1 MHHFL
6 QRSRSLIAAIGF
18 LLLTITA
25 GASPPADSPLPSP
38 YFSASEATA
47 NARALGTIR
56 ILAVMVEFQ
65 EEDNRFTTGN
75 GTFDLP
81 FLHRDD
87 IIIDPLP
94 HDRGYF
100 EAHLE
105 FAKNYF
111 QTVSGGKLNIEY
123 HILPEIIR
131 LDEPMSAYA
140 PLGETGEENFKLAN
154 LARDAWQK
162 AGQTA
167 PPDLD
172 GYEDGR
178 TMFIVFHAGSGRN
191 IELMGT
197 SLTKTPQDIPSV
209 YLGTRSLQRL
219 LNDPGFQG
227 FDIGDPDIRVTN
239 TALLPQTQSRPGE
252 DITGQEYV
260 LELSINGILVANIG
274 SFLGLPDLF
283 NTETGA
289 SAIGR
294 FGLMDGA
301 SIFSYLGLFPP
312 EPSAWEKMHLGWLEP
327 FDVNLDSSEPVRL
340 PAVSLRQPNS
350 LARHAISR
358 DEYFLVENRHRN
370 PSGQPLEVTIRR
382 PDGQYVTRTI
392 APDDYRFDP
401 FNSAAYDEI
410 LDPGVV
416 VNVSSFDWS
425 LPGGPDAGRD
435 GVRGTDDDRILDGG
449 MLIWHI
455 DEAVIRN
462 AINDNR
468 VNANS
473 NRRGVQLVEADGA
486 RDIGRQPGFGQNR
499 FTNGH
504 AFDFWWSGNDFTV
517 ITAQGDSIV
526 VYENRFGPDTRPS
539 NHSNTGSPSYF
550 EFFDFSDN
558 IPEAYFHARSL
569 AGAYT
574 QTVTPPFPTLPV
586 PSSFPAESGLFPASP
601 AIATDNQ
608 NGSAHLL
615 IPVPDG
621 FFSTP
626 VSAPETAPVS
636 APETAPVSA
645 PEIAPVS
652 APETAPGNSPD
663 NGSGMDQPQRNY
675 VFLPHPEPTSPLV
688 LDNRLTSG
696 QFRTRDA
703 ADAPNDAG
711 QQTVRTWSLQNG
723 VWSLLWE
730 LEDIPAGPG
739 LISLGQGSQ
748 GEGDMLLA
756 DMTRI
761 RMDTDGTL
769 LPEQDEARQQSGQVD
784 GITASIH
791 NDRFA
796 LSDGSFSFNLDRED
810 MDSRRKYTGNLRFS
824 GDSGP
829 SFFIL
834 TDHRLQIVD
843 RSGRDEW
850 QVTSLIR
857 SESLS
862 WPAFGDFTGDQ
873 ALDIFVTD
881 FEANQVYGFNR
892 DGGMLDFFPMRAPRH
907 GRFAGSPLLAD
918 ITGDGQQEILVAVS
932 DTLTVTIHAFDRQH
946 QPVEGFP
953 LLVGSLIISP
963 NHNAGSSHASTN
975 RLEAVS
981 NAGQPVM
988 LPLLIA
994 DGQLLAVSPAGEVRA
1009 WFLTELG
1016 EIAWGSVYGNQPGN
1030 KVGRN
1035 MERERLQ
1042 RPEFGLLNKQE
1053 TYNWPNPAEDHTW
1066 IRFETSGP
1074 ARIDITVIN
1083 PSGATIFETQSESQG
1098 RFPEEI
1104 RMDTSSWGNGI
1115 YFARVRARN
1124 GAESETKLIKIVVTH

>member
-1 MHHFL
+1 
-6 QRSRSLIAAIGF
+6 
-18 LLLTITA
+18 
-25 GASPPADSPLPSP
+25 
-38 YFSASEATA
+38 
-47 NARALGTIR
+47 
-56 ILAVMVEFQ
+56 MVEFQ

-81 FLHRDD
+81 FLRRDD

-111 QTVSGGKLNIEY
+111 QTVSDGKLTIEY

-178 TMFIVFHAGSGRN
+178 TLFIVFHAGSGRN

-197 SLTKTPQDIPSV
+197 SLIKTPQDIPSV
-209 YLGTRSLQRL
+209 YLGSESLRRL
-219 LNDPGFQG
+219 LDDPGFQG
-227 FDIGDPDIRVTN
+227 FDIGDQNIRVTN
-239 TALLPQTQSRPGE
+239 TTLLPQTQSRPGE

-312 EPSAWEKMHLGWLEP
+312 EPSAWEKMHLGWLDP
-327 FDVNLDSSEPVRL
+327 FDIALDNGEPVRL

-350 LARHAISR
+350 LARHTISR
-358 DEYFLVENRHRN
+358 DEYFLIENRHRN
-370 PSGQPLEVTIRR
+370 PSGQPLEITIRR

-401 FNSAAYDEI
+401 FNSANYDEI

-425 LPGGPDAGRD
+425 LPGGPDAGPD
-435 GVRGTDDDRILDGG
+435 GIRGTDDDRILNGG

-462 AINDNR
+462 AIDDNR

-486 RDIGRQPGFGQNR
+486 RDIGRQPGLEQNR

-517 ITAQGDSIV
+517 ITARGDSIV

-550 EFFDFSDN
+550 EFFDFTDN
-558 IPEAYFHARSL
+558 IPEAYFHTRSL

-574 QTVTPPFPTLPV
+574 QPVTPPFPPLPV
-586 PSSFPAESGLFPASP
+586 PSAFPAESGLFPASP
-601 AIATDNQ
+601 SIVTDSQ
-608 NGSAHLL
+608 NGSGHLL

-626 VSAPETAPVS
+626 VSAPGDGT
-636 APETAPVSA
+636 
-645 PEIAPVS
+645 
-652 APETAPGNSPD
+652 
-663 NGSGMDQPQRNY
+663 GMDEPQRNY
-675 VFLPHPEPTSPLV
+675 VFLAHPEPTSPLV

-696 QFRTRDA
+696 QFRNRDA
-703 ADAPNDAG
+703 EDAAG

-730 LEDIPAGPG
+730 VEDIPAGPG

-748 GEGDMLLA
+748 GEGSILLA
-756 DMTRI
+756 DMTRV

-769 LPEQDEARQQSGQVD
+769 LPEETESRQQSGLVD

-791 NDRFA
+791 NDRFT
-796 LSDGSFSFNLDRED
+796 LSDNSFSFNLDRED

-824 GDSGP
+824 SDSGP

-850 QVTSLIR
+850 QVSSLIR

-862 WPAFGDFTGDQ
+862 WPAFGDFTRNQ
-873 ALDIFVTD
+873 ALEIFVTD
-881 FEANQVYGFNR
+881 FEANQLFGFNR
-892 DGGMLDFFPMRAPRH
+892 DGGMLDLFPMRPPRDS
-907 GRFAGSPLLAD
+907 RFAGPPLLAD
-918 ITGDGQQEILVAVS
+918 ITGDGQQEIIVAVS
-932 DTLTVTIHAFDRQH
+932 DTLTVTIHAFDRQQ

-953 LLVGSLIISP
+953 LLAGSLTG
-963 NHNAGSSHASTN
+963 GSVSFAASASGHQS
-975 RLEAVS
+975 LS
-981 NAGQPVM
+981 NADQPVM

-994 DGQLLAVSPAGEVRA
+994 EGQLLAVSPAGEVRA
-1009 WFLTELG
+1009 WSLSELG
-1016 EIAWGSVYGNQPGN
+1016 EVAWGAIYGNQPGN
-1030 KVGRN
+1030 KVGYN

-1042 RPEFGLLNKQE
+1042 RPEFGLLNEQE

-1066 IRFETSGP
+1066 VRFETSGP

-1104 RMDTSSWGNGI
+1104 RIDTTSWGNGV

>member
-1 MHHFL
+1 
-6 QRSRSLIAAIGF
+6 
-18 LLLTITA
+18 
-25 GASPPADSPLPSP
+25 
-38 YFSASEATA
+38 
-47 NARALGTIR
+47 
-56 ILAVMVEFQ
+56 MVEFQ

-81 FLHRDD
+81 FLQRDD

-111 QTVSGGKLNIEY
+111 QTVSDGKLNIEY

-154 LARDAWQK
+154 LARDAWQT
-162 AGQTA
+162 AGQIA

-172 GYEDGR
+172 GYEDGS
-178 TMFIVFHAGSGRN
+178 TMFIIFHAGSGRN

-209 YLGTRSLQRL
+209 YLGTESLRRL
-219 LNDPGFQG
+219 LDDPGFRG

-327 FDVNLDSSEPVRL
+327 FDIDLDSGNPVRL
-340 PAVSLRQPNS
+340 PAISLRQPNA

-358 DEYFLVENRHRN
+358 DEYFLIENRHRN

-392 APDDYRFDP
+392 EPDDYRFDP
-401 FNSAAYDEI
+401 FNSADYDEI
-410 LDPGVV
+410 LDPGVI

-435 GVRGTDDDRILDGG
+435 GIRGTDDDRILNGG

-455 DEAVIRN
+455 DESVIRN
-462 AINDNR
+462 TIGDNR

-486 RDIGRQPGFGQNR
+486 RDIGRQPGLEQNR

-517 ITAQGDSIV
+517 ITARGDSIV
-526 VYENRFGPDTRPS
+526 VYQNRFGPDTRPS
-539 NHSNTGSPSYF
+539 NQSNTGSPSYF

-558 IPEAYFHARSL
+558 IPEAYFFARSL
-569 AGAYT
+569 DGTYT
-574 QTVTPPFPTLPV
+574 QPVTPSFPAIPA
-586 PSSFPAESGLFPASP
+586 PSAFPAESGLFPASP
-601 AIATDNQ
+601 AIVTDIQ
-608 NGSAHLL
+608 NGDGHLL

-626 VSAPETAPVS
+626 VTAPDFAPDAAPNFTPDAASGAVS
-636 APETAPVSA
+636 DTAPYS
-645 PEIAPVS
+645 
-652 APETAPGNSPD
+652 APGNPPD
-663 NGSGMDQPQRNY
+663 NGSGLNQPQRNY
-675 VFLPHPEPTSPLV
+675 AFLPHAEPTSPLV
-688 LDNRLTSG
+688 MGNRFTSG
-696 QFRTRDA
+696 QFRTGDTGDT
-703 ADAPNDAG
+703 ADAT
-711 QQTVRTWSLQNG
+711 QQTVRSWSLQNG

-730 LEDIPAGPG
+730 VEDIAAGPG

-748 GEGDMLLA
+748 GEGDILLA
-756 DMTRI
+756 DMTRV
-761 RMDTDGTL
+761 RMTPDGTL
-769 LPEQDEARQQSGQVD
+769 LPELAESRQQSGLVD
-784 GITASIH
+784 GITAFIK
-791 NDRFA
+791 NDRFT
-796 LSDGSFSFNLDRED
+796 LSDNSFSFDLERED
-810 MDSRRKYTGNLRFS
+810 MDSRRKYTGNLRFT

-862 WPAFGDFTGDQ
+862 WPAFGDFSGDH
-873 ALDIFVTD
+873 ALEIFVTD
-881 FEANQVYGFNR
+881 FETNQVFGFNR
-892 DGGMLDFFPMRAPRH
+892 DGGVLDFFPMRAPRDS
-907 GRFAGSPLLAD
+907 RFAGSPLLAD
-918 ITGDGQQEILVAVS
+918 ITGDGQQEIIMAVS
-932 DTLTVTIHAFDRQH
+932 DTLTVTIHAFDRQQ

-953 LLVGSLIISP
+953 LLVGSLIASP
-963 NHNAGSSHASTN
+963 PNTTYAD
-975 RLEAVS
+975 
-981 NAGQPVM
+981 QPAM

-994 DGQLLAVSPAGEVRA
+994 DEKLFSVSLTGEVRA
-1009 WFLTELG
+1009 WVLPELG
-1016 EIAWGSVYGNQPGN
+1016 EVAWGSVYGNQPGN
-1030 KVGRN
+1030 KAGYN

-1042 RPEFGLLNKQE
+1042 RPEFGLLNEQQ
-1053 TYNWPNPAEDHTW
+1053 TYNWPNPADDHTN
-1066 IRFETSGP
+1066 IRFETSEP

-1083 PSGATIFETQSESQG
+1083 PSGSTIFETQSESQG

-1104 RMDTSSWGNGI
+1104 RINTSSWGNGV
-1115 YFARVRARN
+1115 YFARIRARN
-1124 GAESETKLIKIVVTH
+1124 GTQSETKLIKIVVTH